1 MADKKPVILY
11 VEDDQ
16 DYLEALR
23 VVLEA
28 NGFEMV
34 GATSGEEGLRRYK
47 EKKPDFILVDLMME
61 EVDAGTNFAKEL
73 LALRNEAPVYM
84 LSSVGDDMNLTIKPD
99 EIGFDGVLQ
108 KPMDPDALIALIR
121 SKVGR

>member
-1 MADKKPVILY
+1 MAENKPVILY
-11 VEDDQ
+11 VEDDP
-16 DYLEALR
+16 DFLEALR

-47 EKKPDFILVDLMME
+47 ESTPDFILIDLMME
-61 EVDAGTNFAKEL
+61 EVDAGTNLAKEL
-73 LALRNEAPVYM
+73 RALRNEAPVYM
-84 LSSVGDDMNLTIKPD
+84 LSSVGDDMNLTIDSD

-121 SKVGR
+121 SKLKS